1 MPQLSP
7 LGGSFA
13 PGRPAPFFFSPIPSL
28 DHIRNKQRNSPIPVF
43 IVKVK
48 KGTQLLMPSGTQG
61 QEVLALGED
70 SKEET
75 TVVNCVPCPCYMFKK
90 KKKQVV
96 LQPVLWMRKLRLREQ
111 KTLTKVTQSGTGE
124 SD

>member
-1 MPQLSP
+1 
-7 LGGSFA
+7 
-13 PGRPAPFFFSPIPSL
+13 
-28 DHIRNKQRNSPIPVF
+28 
-43 IVKVK
+43 
-48 KGTQLLMPSGTQG
+48 MPSGSQG

-90 KKKQVV
+90 KKTPKKKKKQVV

-111 KTLTKVTQSGTGE
+111 KTLTKVTQELAE

>member
-1 MPQLSP
+1 MNRET
-7 LGGSFA
+7 GT
-13 PGRPAPFFFSPIPSL
+13 
-28 DHIRNKQRNSPIPVF
+28 IPVF

-111 KTLTKVTQSGTGE
+111 KTLTKVTQSGTGRVRLNVGLPQKGKE
-124 SD
+124 VGDELRECH

>member
-1 MPQLSP
+1 
-7 LGGSFA
+7 
-13 PGRPAPFFFSPIPSL
+13 
-28 DHIRNKQRNSPIPVF
+28 
-43 IVKVK
+43 
-48 KGTQLLMPSGTQG
+48 MPSGTQG

-75 TVVNCVPCPCYMFKK
+75 TVVNCVLCPCYMLKKK